1 MNFVIAVAGGLI
13 GNIIAPKVKEIS
25 NRVYNYFEYPKI
37 EINTREKPIE
47 AMSIFAFLVNKVR
60 ESKNYDNCG
69 IGSINIYGKNELSV
83 IPTFDFDYREYYYK
97 SLVSFGVRII
107 RGETMHGF
115 VYEIYGNYFSD
126 RLEQIIDDYKSY
138 FYNFDSP
145 DLIVPAFTFDRYW
158 EFNPKILYSNSE
170 INYAK
175 VDEIYDF
182 ISKKDTKAI
191 MLSGPNGIGKTKT
204 VFQIGYKMKKNI
216 YFINNL
222 IRPQICIDSIR
233 QVAPNSIIIFKNI
246 EEIFTKGLTK
256 DNISIDT
263 LIGVFDF
270 ISSNTIIFF
279 CTSDYNKYLPYE
291 NLFTENRIN
300 QVYQF

>member
-1 MNFVIAVAGGLI
+1 MNFVIAVAGGVI
-13 GNIIAPKVKEIS
+13 GNIISPKVTEMS
-25 NRVYNYFEYPKI
+25 HRVYNYFDYPRI
-37 EINTREKPIE
+37 EINTRDRPIE
-47 AMSIFAFLVNKVR
+47 AMSIFVFLVGKIR
-60 ESKNYDNCG
+60 EGKNYDKCG
-69 IGSINIYGKNELSV
+69 IGNVNLYGKNELSV
-83 IPTFDFDYREYYYK
+83 VPTFDFDYREYYYN

-107 RGETMHGF
+107 RGETMYSF

-145 DLIVPAFTFDRYW
+145 DLIVPVFTFERYW
-158 EFNPKILYSNSE
+158 EFTPKILYSNSD
-170 INYAK
+170 INYVKA
-175 VDEIYDF
+175 DEIYDF
-182 ISKKDTKAI
+182 IMKKDSKAI
-191 MLSGPNGIGKTKT
+191 MLSGPKGTGKTKLI
-204 VFQIGYKMKKNI
+204 FQIGYKMKKNI

-256 DNISIDT
+256 DNINIDT
-263 LIGVFDF
+263 LIGAFDF

-279 CTSDYNKYLPYE
+279 CTSDYDKYLPYE

-300 QVYQF
+300 QVYHF